1 MISPLTSIPEHAG
14 QTNMACAR
22 RANRACRRLTPRL
35 PQPLFRPLRPNR
47 PRPPPKLPPISF
59 LTPWRIFFPPIGSAI
74 CAPRGCAGAARVRT
88 TPTRHAAVRAVCA
101 PLLCAAHQSVRNK
114 CCFQSALSG
123 ARPFPVAAEMG
134 AENLNQPAYT
144 VHVCIA
150 CRTKNHGGPPALSTP
165 LSRHVPGD
173 MSPSHCTKKI
183 DIDANIR
190 VHF

>member
-1 MISPLTSIPEHAG
+1 MACSFGCTPLPYSSQSTILPLGAVISPLTSIPEHTG

-134 AENLNQPAYT
+134 AENLNQPAYI
-144 VHVCIA
+144 CIA
-150 CRTKNHGGPPALSTP
+150 VEPKTMAARRHFRLRCRDMFPAT
-165 LSRHVPGD
+165 
-173 MSPSHCTKKI
+173 
-183 DIDANIR
+183 
-190 VHF
+190 

>member
-1 MISPLTSIPEHAG
+1 MRP
-14 QTNMACAR
+14 AR
-22 RANRACRRLTPRL
+22 KPCLPPTHPTFAPTFVSAFA
-35 PQPLFRPLRPNR
+35 PQP
-47 PRPPPKLPPISF
+47 PPPTAQTSSHIIPHAVAH
-59 LTPWRIFFPPIGSAI
+59 FFSPIGSAI

-144 VHVCIA
+144 VHVLPVEPKTMA
-150 CRTKNHGGPPALSTP
+150 ARRHFRLRCRDMFPAT
-165 LSRHVPGD
+165 
-173 MSPSHCTKKI
+173 
-183 DIDANIR
+183 
-190 VHF
+190 